1 MGGEAGGEA
10 FEGIR
15 GHRHMRARPGG
26 ARSSREMLAKD
37 LEGDPEFR
45 REWERTKLA
54 RAVALVVVAYRA
66 RHGLSQRK
74 LAERLGWKPS
84 QVARLEL
91 GEHTPT
97 FETLIFLAQQLG
109 LRLSVTVLPAGR
121 RRVGR
126 GEVVHERS
134 ADGSRLRVEI
144 GAV

>member
-10 FEGIR
+10 FAGIR
-15 GHRHMRARPGG
+15 GDRLMRAKPGG
-26 ARSSREMLAKD
+26 ARSSRDVLAEE

-45 REWERTKLA
+45 REWERTELA
-54 RAVALVVVAYRA
+54 RTVALVVVDYRA
-66 RHGLSQRK
+66 KHGLSQRK

-97 FETLIFLAQQLG
+97 FETLIFLAQRIG
-109 LRLSVTVLPAGR
+109 LRLSVTVMPAGR
-121 RRVGR
+121 RRVSK

-134 ADGSRLRVEI
+134 ANGSHLRVEV
-144 GAV
+144 GAA